1 MATNSVAPN
10 LNSTIRTGNKA
21 ACAEF
26 FGVSLPTIEGWV
38 RRGMPVV
45 QRGDKG
51 IGWVIDLCAVAEWK
65 FGNQTSSTADPESM
79 TPIER
84 KAWYEGE
91 TKRRDLQIRDRE
103 LIPAGDVER
112 TIATAF
118 AAISTGLRAI
128 PDLLE
133 RKYGLS
139 GEIAGNVS
147 EALDLELEAL
157 ADRLATLAPVTVDE
171 AKTDAR

>member
-1 MATNSVAPN
+1 MSQKVSNITSNVRIGS
-10 LNSTIRTGNKA
+10 KA
-21 ACAEF
+21 NCAEF
-26 FGVSLPTIEGWV
+26 FCVSLPTIESWI
-38 RRGMPVV
+38 RKGMPVV
-45 QRGDKG
+45 QRGAKG
-51 IGWVIDLCAVAEWK
+51 VAWSIDLCAAAEWR
-65 FGNQTSSTADPESM
+65 FSVPAGAEGTADPESM

-112 TIATAF
+112 TVATAF

-157 ADRLATLAPVTVDE
+157 ADRLATMAPVTVE
-171 AKTDAR
+171 EPQNDAR

>member
-1 MATNSVAPN
+1 
-10 LNSTIRTGNKA
+10 
-21 ACAEF
+21 
-26 FGVSLPTIEGWV
+26 
-38 RRGMPVV
+38 
-45 QRGDKG
+45 
-51 IGWVIDLCAVAEWK
+51 
-65 FGNQTSSTADPESM
+65 M

-84 KAWYEGE
+84 KAWYDGE

-157 ADRLATLAPVTVDE
+157 ADRLATLAPVTVEETQNDV
-171 AKTDAR
+171 R